1 MKWLKI
7 FGVLAL
13 AAASTFLLAACIAE
27 MRHGEHVDGF
37 IPYLGVVSGLIL
49 GWSSLKLARLLGI
62 G

>member
-7 FGVLAL
+7 FGVPAL

-37 IPYLGVVSGLIL
+37 IL